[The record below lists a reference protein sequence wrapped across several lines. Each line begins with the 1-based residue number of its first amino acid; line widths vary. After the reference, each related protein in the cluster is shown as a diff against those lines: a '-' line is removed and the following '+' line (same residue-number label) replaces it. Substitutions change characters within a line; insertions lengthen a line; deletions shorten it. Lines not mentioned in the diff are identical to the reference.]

1 MWLFSLLARSFQ
13 ISVLQSKMKKLKI
26 KINDLRLAPKCT
38 PDGSYMKVILFMLI
52 VTNFM
57 VAETW
62 ATVALGQCISSI
74 AGVKNINLVRY
85 AIYIWQLLSYILSP
99 MLCLKS
105 GRVAEDCSLELAEE
119 KWEQAKPVNLLYPTF
134 YPAGKVLWWGPEGM
148 FIFAPAIWKMQWAG
162 KTIFDLDL
170 VHMLEFSAI
179 NRIPTP
185 KCSLPILGNAFLGRD
200 DFEGK
205 TSMAFCYKYLPII
218 DHLRQIDEK
227 TLIGKMT
234 IGTITVFYFTLNNI

>member
-1 MWLFSLLARSFQ
+1 MFQARKDTRNRQ
-13 ISVLQSKMKKLKI
+13 RSKMKAAKI
-26 KINDLRLAPKCT
+26 KINDLRIAPKCN
-38 PDGSYMKVILFMLI
+38 PDGSYKNVIFFTLI
-52 VTNFM
+52 VAFFM
-57 VAETW
+57 FVETY
-62 ATVALGQCISSI
+62 ATLALGQYISSI
-74 AGVKNINLVRY
+74 AGVENTDWVKYI
-85 AIYIWQLLSYILSP
+85 IYIWQIMSYILSP

-105 GRVAEDCSLELAEE
+105 GRVVKDCIFDSAEE
-119 KWEQAKPVNLLYPTF
+119 KWKQAKPVNLLYPSF
-134 YPAGKVLWWGPEGM
+134 YPAGKVLWWGPAGM

-162 KTIFDLDL
+162 KTIFDRDL

-185 KCSLPILGNAFLGRD
+185 KFPLPILGNAFLGRD

-218 DHLRQIDEK
+218 DHLREIDEK

-234 IGTITVFYFTLNNI
+234 IGTITIIYFTLHKDLMK